1 MTLFADETESRVYFQ
16 AWAEGE
22 LIGQTGK
29 AIGRDGA
36 RV

>member
-1 MTLFADETESRVYFQ
+1 MTLFTEETESRVYFQ

-29 AIGRDGA
+29 AIGKGA
-36 RV
+36 TRV